1 MKDSIGDDHM
11 SYPTGGSGYNAPN
24 QTPGPT
30 PSSAP
35 SFGQQPTGSTGGG
48 SGLSALS
55 GKGLTFYLT
64 VGIAALG
71 VINFFLGFLD
81 FSTFDEGAM
90 NSSKEPDKG
99 MSLFQEGGT
108 APLLLL
114 LFAGLVAGIALL
126 PKQEAK
132 NGVVAAASAAG
143 FLGVLFQAF
152 VTPTLYKT
160 AGTAW
165 VLVFLAL
172 VQLAAAVVALLF
184 ETGILSAPEAK
195 PAAAAPGAG
204 GSSAYGQ
211 QSSYGQ
217 SQPAQQQSYGQA
229 QAGQQAAYGQYGQQ
243 YGQAQS
249 QAQQQAGQQ
258 QAGYG
263 QYGQQY
269 AQGQYG
275 QQPSPYGQPGQQP
288 YGQPGQQGYGQQGA
302 QSPYGQRPQ
311 TGGDEAATQHFGA
324 AGQQPGQQYGSLNFG
339 QQGQQGQAGQTGQPG
354 AQPFGGEQTGNPAA
368 DATKAFRPED
378 DQK

>member
-1 MKDSIGDDHM
+1 M

-24 QTPGPT
+24 QTPSPT

-55 GKGLTFYLT
+55 AKGLTFYLT

-71 VINFFLGFLD
+71 VINFFLGFLGFATLD
-81 FSTFDEGAM
+81 LSSSSD
-90 NSSKEPDKG
+90 NSNDRTLN
-99 MSLFQEGGT
+99 LFNQGGT
-108 APLLLL
+108 APLALL
-114 LFAGLVAGIALL
+114 LFAGVLAGISLL
-126 PKQEAK
+126 PKQK
-132 NGVVAAASAAG
+132 LNHPIIAAASVVG
-143 FLGVLFQAF
+143 FLTILLQALDQGPAF
-152 VTPTLYKT
+152 KT
-160 AGTAW
+160 AGAGW
-165 VLVFLAL
+165 VLVFLSL
-172 VQLAAAVVALLF
+172 VQAAAAVVALLF
-184 ETGILSAPEAK
+184 AVGILSEPEAK

-217 SQPAQQQSYGQA
+217 SQPGQQQSYGQA

-243 YGQAQS
+243 YGQALG
-249 QAQQQAGQQ
+249 QAQQQGQQ
-258 QAGYG
+258 QAAYG

-269 AQGQYG
+269 GQGQYG
-275 QQPSPYGQPGQQP
+275 QQPSAYGQQP
-288 YGQPGQQGYGQQGA
+288 YGQQQQAQQGYGAQGA

-324 AGQQPGQQYGSLNFG
+324 AGQQPGQSGQQYGSLNFG
-339 QQGQQGQAGQTGQPG
+339 QQGQQGQTGQPGQPG

>member
-1 MKDSIGDDHM
+1 M

-24 QTPGPT
+24 QTPSPT

-55 GKGLTFYLT
+55 AKGLTFYLT

-126 PKQEAK
+126 PKQEAR
-132 NGVVAAASAAG
+132 NAVVAAASAAG

-184 ETGILSAPEAK
+184 ESGILSAPEPK
-195 PAAAAPGAG
+195 PAAAAAPGAG
-204 GSSAYGQ
+204 GASAYG

-217 SQPAQQQSYGQA
+217 SQPGQQQSYGQA

-243 YGQAQS
+243 YGQAQG
-249 QAQQQAGQQ
+249 QAQQQGQQ
-258 QAGYG
+258 QAAYG

-269 AQGQYG
+269 GQGQYG
-275 QQPSPYGQPGQQP
+275 QQPSAYGQQP
-288 YGQPGQQGYGQQGA
+288 YGQQGQQAQQGYGAQGA

-324 AGQQPGQQYGSLNFG
+324 AGQQPGQSGQQYGSLNFG
-339 QQGQQGQAGQTGQPG
+339 QQGQQGQTGQPGQPG

>member
-1 MKDSIGDDHM
+1 M

-30 PSSAP
+30 PSSGP
-35 SFGQQPTGSTGGG
+35 SFGQQPTGSTGGS

-71 VINFFLGFLD
+71 VINFFLGFLGFATLD
-81 FSTFDEGAM
+81 LSSSSD
-90 NSSKEPDKG
+90 NSNDRTLN
-99 MSLFQEGGT
+99 LFNQGGT
-108 APLLLL
+108 APLALL
-114 LFAGLVAGIALL
+114 LFAGVLAGISLL
-126 PKQEAK
+126 PKQK
-132 NGVVAAASAAG
+132 LNHPIIAAASVVG
-143 FLGVLFQAF
+143 FLTILLQALDQGPAF
-152 VTPTLYKT
+152 KT
-160 AGTAW
+160 AGAGW
-165 VLVFLAL
+165 VVVFLSL
-172 VQLAAAVVALLF
+172 VQAAAAVVALLF
-184 ETGILSAPEAK
+184 AVGILSEPEAK

-204 GSSAYGQ
+204 GASAYGQ
-211 QSSYGQ
+211 QASYGQ
-217 SQPAQQQSYGQA
+217 SQPGQQQSYGQA

-243 YGQAQS
+243 YGQAQG
-249 QAQQQAGQQ
+249 QAQQQSQAGQQ

-288 YGQPGQQGYGQQGA
+288 YGQPGQQGYGAQGA
-302 QSPYGQRPQ
+302 QSPYGQRPA
-311 TGGDEAATQHFGA
+311 GGDEAATQHFGA
-324 AGQQPGQQYGSLNFG
+324 AGQQPGQSGQQYGSLNFG

-378 DQK
+378 DNK